1 MNEDIF
7 ELLDR
12 ENVELASVAKRSF
25 AFAID
30 EVIVSVLFFF
40 IYYERFATASST
52 EVVISLVNSLVFYI
66 LLLKVIY
73 QTFFVWYYGAT
84 IGKLVLKIRVIS
96 YLDIENPNLLVSFL
110 RAIIRTAGEM
120 IFYVT
125 YIPAIFTPSK
135 QALHDKVAKTLV
147 INA

>member
-1 MNEDIF
+1 MNEEIF

-25 AFAID
+25 AFVID
-30 EVIVSVLFFF
+30 EVIISVLFFV
-40 IYYERFATASST
+40 IYYDSFANAQSG
-52 EVVISLVNSLVFYI
+52 EVVIALVNSLVLYI
-66 LLLKVIY
+66 LLLKILY
-73 QTFFVWYYGAT
+73 QAFFVWYYGAT
-84 IGKLVLKIRVIS
+84 IGKLAMKIRVIS
-96 YLDIENPNLLVSFL
+96 YIDVENPSLNYALVRALLRV
-110 RAIIRTAGEM
+110 AGEM

-125 YIPAIFTPSK
+125 YLPALFTPSK